1 MANEEHLAMLKEG
14 IGVWLEWRQNHPD
27 IRPDLNGADLGWEN
41 LGWTDLRGADLGD
54 ENLQEANLE
63 GAFLQ
68 GANLRGADLRNVEG
82 LTKEQIESADI
93 DDETKLPDG
102 LRPSE

>member
-1 MANEEHLAMLKEG
+1 MLKKG

-27 IRPDLNGADLGWEN
+27 IRPDLNGADLG
-41 LGWTDLRGADLGD
+41 DA
-54 ENLQEANLE
+54 NLQEANLE

-68 GANLRGADLRNVEG
+68 GANLREANLRGADLRNVEG